1 MRPVAKL
8 GDDRG
13 ADTSDRPRYRRL
25 HGGCESDYGE
35 TPMTIAIIIVVVVV
49 LLVIVGRFLW
59 VPSRNKKCSR
69 CGQRTPLE
77 SEVCEH
83 CGHVFHVR

>member
-1 MRPVAKL
+1 MTAIGMPRATRPIRVAIVRFRVRHTA
-8 GDDRG
+8 DRVQV
-13 ADTSDRPRYRRL
+13 R
-25 HGGCESDYGE
+25 
-35 TPMTIAIIIVVVVV
+35 MTIAIIVVVV
-49 LLVIVGRFLW
+49 LIVVFLVGRLLW

>member
-1 MRPVAKL
+1 
-8 GDDRG
+8 
-13 ADTSDRPRYRRL
+13 
-25 HGGCESDYGE
+25 
-35 TPMTIAIIIVVVVV
+35 MTIAIVIVLVVVIAF
-49 LLVIVGRFLW
+49 LVGRFLW

-69 CGQRTPLE
+69 CGQRTPLN

>member
-1 MRPVAKL
+1 
-8 GDDRG
+8 
-13 ADTSDRPRYRRL
+13 
-25 HGGCESDYGE
+25 
-35 TPMTIAIIIVVVVV
+35 MTIVSIVIIAVLVVVVV
-49 LLVIVGRFLW
+49 LLAGRLLW

-69 CGQRTPLE
+69 CGERTPLK

>member
-1 MRPVAKL
+1 LIGTPGQILDCPNR
-8 GDDRG
+8 
-13 ADTSDRPRYRRL
+13 TSRRYRRF
-25 HGGCESDYGE
+25 GAVQTSEIR
-35 TPMTIAIIIVVVVV
+35 MTIAIIVVIVLVVV
-49 LLVIVGRFLW
+49 VIVGRFLW

-69 CGQRTPLE
+69 CGKRTALE

>member
-1 MRPVAKL
+1 MHNDRDRHAA
-8 GDDRG
+8 GD
-13 ADTSDRPRYRRL
+13 ASDPRRYRPFRAR
-25 HGGCESDYGE
+25 CDADRREV
-35 TPMTIAIIIVVVVV
+35 PMTIAIIVVV
-49 LLVIVGRFLW
+49 LVVAVFLVGRLFW

-69 CGQRTPLE
+69 CGERTPLE

>member
-1 MRPVAKL
+1 
-8 GDDRG
+8 
-13 ADTSDRPRYRRL
+13 
-25 HGGCESDYGE
+25 
-35 TPMTIAIIIVVVVV
+35 MTIAIIVVLVVVAVF
-49 LLVIVGRFLW
+49 LVGRFLW

-69 CGQRTPLE
+69 CGQRTPLG

>member
-1 MRPVAKL
+1 
-8 GDDRG
+8 
-13 ADTSDRPRYRRL
+13 
-25 HGGCESDYGE
+25 
-35 TPMTIAIIIVVVVV
+35 MTIAIIVVLFVVVVF
-49 LLVIVGRFLW
+49 LIGRFLW

-69 CGQRTPLE
+69 CGKRTALK

>member
-1 MRPVAKL
+1 
-8 GDDRG
+8 
-13 ADTSDRPRYRRL
+13 
-25 HGGCESDYGE
+25 
-35 TPMTIAIIIVVVVV
+35 MTIAIIVVLFVVVVF
-49 LLVIVGRFLW
+49 LIGRFLW

-69 CGQRTPLE
+69 CGQRTALK

>member
-1 MRPVAKL
+1 
-8 GDDRG
+8 
-13 ADTSDRPRYRRL
+13 
-25 HGGCESDYGE
+25 
-35 TPMTIAIIIVVVVV
+35 MTIAIIVALLVVVVF
-49 LLVIVGRFLW
+49 LAGRLLW

-69 CGQRTPLE
+69 CGQRTSLG